1 MTTGSK
7 WAGGKIKDLTVN
19 IDMGRN
25 QYFYVNDI
33 FGQTANWSIIGTGKV
48 TDEKFDCLENDSCRM
63 VRTLEGQ
70 LQINVKDFK
79 PTKNIEFGVV
89 NRYSF
94 TSAPIEYGK
103 IRLGKIVS
111 IENMTLKADYS
122 KEELRL
128 LRNTVYAQYGYDFN
142 NPDLKKY
149 FSQFAWYMPDP
160 NLKMEDIQ
168 LTEKEKE
175 FVEEI
180 LKKEINKNGG

>member
-1 MTTGSK
+1 
-7 WAGGKIKDLTVN
+7 
-19 IDMGRN
+19 MGRN

-33 FGQTANWSIIGTGKV
+33 FGHTANWSIIGTGKV
-48 TDEKFDCLENDSCRM
+48 TDEKFDYIDNDSCRM

-89 NRYSF
+89 DRYSF
-94 TSAPIEYGK
+94 SSYPIDYEK
-103 IRLGKIVS
+103 IRTGEIVS
-111 IENMTLKADYS
+111 IGNLTLEADYS

-128 LRNTVYAQYGYDFN
+128 LRNTIYAQYGYNFSS
-142 NPDLKKY
+142 PDLKKY
-149 FSQFAWYMPDP
+149 FAQFTWYMPNP

-175 FVEEI
+175 FVD
-180 LKKEINKNGG
+180 KVSTKEK